1 MIGIIIL
8 GIILFL
14 IVIAIFYSIGIYNR
28 LIGLKNAVPQSF
40 ANIDVLLKQRH
51 DELPKLLDVVKGYA
65 SHEKET
71 LENVIKA
78 RNMYSNANTID
89 EKIESNNFLTGAL
102 KSLFALSER
111 YPDLKANESFLNLQ
125 RRVSEIENS
134 IADRREMYNYS
145 VTNFNT
151 TIEQFPEVMLA
162 GTMKLKPFSLFKAT
176 EEDKEDVKLSF
187 K

>member
-1 MIGIIIL
+1 MIALVILAVLLFIIL
-8 GIILFL
+8 IM
-14 IVIAIFYSIGIYNR
+14 VFYFVGIYNR
-28 LIGLKNAVPQSF
+28 LIALKNAVPQSF

-78 RNMYSNANTID
+78 RNMYSNANSID

-111 YPDLKANESFLNLQ
+111 YPDLKANENFLNLQ
-125 RRVSEIENS
+125 RRVTDIENS

-151 TIEQFPEVMLA
+151 SIEQFPQVVLA
-162 GTMKLKPFSLFKAT
+162 GPMNLKPFTLFKAT
-176 EEDKEDVKLSF
+176 ETDKEDVNLSF